1 MCPIGRS
8 TTWEG
13 ATPET
18 FTSHDATDGV
28 NLSENDQLEMQLSQA
43 QEGPFLGRQ
52 IVKKTIF
59 NWMPK
64 KMHEENSSF
73 TPAVREHFR
82 NGIDPSGAMTSR
94 DEEL

>member
-1 MCPIGRS
+1 
-8 TTWEG
+8 
-13 ATPET
+13 
-18 FTSHDATDGV
+18 
-28 NLSENDQLEMQLSQA
+28 MQLSQA

-82 NGIDPSGAMTSR
+82 NGIDPSGR
-94 DEEL
+94 YDKP